1 MKKKAKKK
9 ILIIEDE
16 KILTEMYHD
25 TFVNAGFEVI
35 SSVEAGKALV
45 IAKKEKPDLIILDIL
60 LPNENGIGFLKKL
73 REDPEI
79 SSIPVIVF
87 TNYDD
92 SEEQRKARDLGVKDY
107 LIKANFTPK
116 QFVMRVKRYLK

>member
-60 LPNENGIGFLKKL
+60 LPNENGIGFLKK
-73 REDPEI
+73 
-79 SSIPVIVF
+79 
-87 TNYDD
+87 T
-92 SEEQRKARDLGVKDY
+92 
-107 LIKANFTPK
+107 
-116 QFVMRVKRYLK
+116 KRRS